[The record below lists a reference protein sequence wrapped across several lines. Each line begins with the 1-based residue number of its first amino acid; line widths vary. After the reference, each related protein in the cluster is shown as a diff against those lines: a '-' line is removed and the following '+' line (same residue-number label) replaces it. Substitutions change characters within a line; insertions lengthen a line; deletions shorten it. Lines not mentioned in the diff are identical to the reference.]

1 MRLSMNTVWVIAIGG
16 VLIGCIALGVAV
28 WLMWRRRDPEE
39 RALVKRVT
47 RLPVRDKLRL
57 ALALARDSR
66 IPLALRVI
74 PPGLVLYLATPI
86 DLIPDFIPVIGH
98 LDDVVIA
105 VVGLGLLL
113 RLTPRWVLEDHV
125 ARLESA
131 ERKR

>member
-1 MRLSMNTVWVIAIGG
+1 MNTVWVIAIGG

-39 RALVKRVT
+39 RTLVKRVT

>member
-1 MRLSMNTVWVIAIGG
+1 MNTVWVITIGG
-16 VLIGCIALGVAV
+16 VLIGCIALGLAV
-28 WLMWRRRDPEE
+28 WCLWSRRDPEGS
-39 RALVKRVT
+39 ALVRRVT
-47 RLPVRDKLRL
+47 RLPLRDKLRL

-98 LDDVVIA
+98 LDDMVILI
-105 VVGLGLLL
+105 VGVGLLL
-113 RLTPRWVLEDHV
+113 RFTPRYVVEEHV

-131 ERKR
+131 EHVGWGL